1 MKKFFKYLLLTAL
14 FILLPTVTAFAE
26 EKEVYKR
33 RDGLIAGTYTI
44 IETEAPKGYTTAEP
58 QEVVLTDISN
68 GNLNALQTAMAV
80 FVDQKGALLPTTG
93 GEGTAPF
100 IIMGL
105 LLLMTGAFLL
115 YNRKDSEDSFIS

>member
-1 MKKFFKYLLLTAL
+1 MKKFFKYLLL
-14 FILLPTVTAFAE
+14 
-26 EKEVYKR
+26 
-33 RDGLIAGTYTI
+33 
-44 IETEAPKGYTTAEP
+44 
-58 QEVVLTDISN
+58 
-68 GNLNALQTAMAV
+68 TAMAV

-115 YNRKDSEDSFIS
+115 YNRKVSEDSFIS